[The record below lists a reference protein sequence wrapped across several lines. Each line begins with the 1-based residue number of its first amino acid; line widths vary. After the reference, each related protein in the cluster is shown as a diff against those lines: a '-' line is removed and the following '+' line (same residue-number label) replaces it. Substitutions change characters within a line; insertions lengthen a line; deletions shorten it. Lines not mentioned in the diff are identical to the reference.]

1 MSETKTA
8 RSFANP
14 VLQRLQNAVRQEL
27 TSTTATYSGIA
38 AKTAFFLVM
47 AIIGAALFICL
58 HPIWLASG
66 NALDMVAEGI
76 MVQITV
82 AELIIA
88 GIALL
93 ILFISPF
100 IALFNQRLLAVV
112 GTLYCLCEG
121 YLIAWTSIFLTP
133 DMQWIPWCALALTI
147 LIAAVMLVLYTTGI
161 ARVGHRFRSFLM
173 VVILTTIFGS
183 LLVYVG
189 TWIPGVRNVLLPIV
203 QDPLTGF
210 IMSIVFVI
218 IASLFLLSDFNMVQ
232 TTVENGLPKQ
242 YEWTAA
248 YGLAYSLIW
257 LYLKVLDLL
266 LRANSRKN

>member
-1 MSETKTA
+1 MIETKTA

-14 VLQRLQNAVRQEL
+14 VLQKLQNVIRQEAS
-27 TSTTATYSGIA
+27 STTATYSGIA

-47 AIIGAALFICL
+47 AVIGAALFICL
-58 HPIWLASG
+58 HPIWIASG
-66 NALDMVAEGI
+66 NTLDVSVEGV
-76 MVQITV
+76 MVQIAV

-88 GIALL
+88 GVSLL

-100 IALFNQRLLAVV
+100 IALFNHRLLAVV

-121 YLIAWTSIFLTP
+121 YLISWDLRLLTP
-133 DMQWIPWCALALTI
+133 DMQWVPWCALALTI
-147 LIAAVMLVLYTTGI
+147 LIAAVMLLLYMTGV

-173 VVILTTIFGS
+173 AVILTSIFGS
-183 LLVYVG
+183 LMVYVG
-189 TWIPGVRNVLLPIV
+189 TWIPGVRDILLPIV
-203 QDPLTGF
+203 QDPLVGF
-210 IMSIVFVI
+210 IMSIAFVI

-232 TTVENGLPKQ
+232 TTVEEGLPKE

-266 LRANSRKN
+266 LRVNSKKN